1 MQISPAATAAQG
13 LNQAPNAASVAV
25 LRKALD
31 LTAQQGAGL
40 VAMID
45 QTSAPSA
52 PGLGQNL
59 NLQA

>member
-13 LNQAPNAASVAV
+13 MSQAPTAASVSV
-25 LRKALD
+25 MRKALD
-31 LTAQQGAGL
+31 INSQQGASL
-40 VAMID
+40 VALID
-45 QTSAPSA
+45 QTTVPQP